1 MAPFFILTC
10 QTEAEDDTVLRV
22 AVATNF
28 ERALSKLEPAFE
40 AQSGYDVQVSY
51 GSSGKLYAQIRAGAP
66 FDVFLSADQNRA
78 AGFLNDGA
86 PRPAFTYA
94 YGQLALWAK
103 DDRLQ
108 TNPEAVLNTQDFRK
122 IALANPDLAPYG
134 QAAVQ
139 VLEALD
145 LKEALADKIVLGEN
159 VGQAY
164 ALIAT
169 GNAELGF
176 VAASYRDK
184 AKTIDE
190 SKGSFWVIPPSL
202 YDPIAQDAVQITNI
216 KAAKAFADFLQSEPA
231 KVIIRQSGY
240 ATP

>member
-10 QTEAEDDTVLRV
+10 QTNPEDDTVLRV

-40 AQSGYDVQVSY
+40 TQSGYDMQVSY

-78 AGFLNDGA
+78 AAFENVA
-86 PRPAFTYA
+86 PRPPFTYA
-94 YGQLALWAK
+94 YGQLALWGK
-103 DDRLQ
+103 KDRLRN
-108 TNPEAVLNTQDFRK
+108 NPEAVLKQGNFRK
-122 IALANPDLAPYG
+122 MALANPDLAPYG
-134 QAAVQ
+134 QAAMQ
-139 VLEALD
+139 VLEALG
-145 LKEALADKIVLGEN
+145 LTEALTGKIVLGEN

-176 VAASYRDK
+176 IAASYIDEGS
-184 AKTIDE
+184 AIDE
-190 SKGSFWVIPPSL
+190 SRGSFWVIPPSL
-202 YDPIAQDAVQITNI
+202 YDPIAQDAVQITDI
-216 KAAKAFADFLQSEPA
+216 KAAKAFTDFLQSEPA
-231 KVIIRQSGY
+231 KAIIRKSGY